1 MWWVAAIGA
10 SLPHPVE
17 ASMAML
23 ERVGLGLAG
32 KALGE
37 LSALTT
43 AEIKSLELARAMVS
57 EPDLLLLDEPLA
69 GLNESERAR
78 FFETVDELV
87 APHTAIVVIEHSVR
101 SLIQYVESVGRAR
114 RRPRHRRR
122 PAGGCRVRSGRDR
135 GLPRIEVDGA
145 CSRSVTSAP
154 ATTESPRCAPSTFRV
169 GRRERVAILGP
180 NGAGKTT
187 LLKAI
192 SGTVAAD
199 SGSIRF
205 DDQDLL
211 SQAPHKR
218 VEAGIVHVPQG
229 RMIFASMTVA
239 DNLRLGSHRSIARDR
254 HDERRDL
261 VLEIFP
267 ALAGMLNRDGGALS
281 GGQQQMLAVAR
292 GVMAC
297 PRLLMLDEPSMG
309 LAPRAADDIF
319 EGIERLLESETT
331 AMIVV
336 EQRAHEAL
344 HICDRAFV
352 LESGEVALEATS
364 RELLAD
370 ERLAAAY
377 LGAEI

>member
-1 MWWVAAIGA
+1 
-10 SLPHPVE
+10 
-17 ASMAML
+17 ML
-23 ERVGLGLAG
+23 EISDLCAG
-32 KALGE
+32 YDGVPALR
-37 LSALTT
+37 T
-43 AEIKSLELARAMVS
+43 I
-57 EPDLLLLDEPLA
+57 D
-69 GLNESERAR
+69 
-78 FFETVDELV
+78 
-87 APHTAIVVIEHSVR
+87 
-101 SLIQYVESVGRAR
+101 
-114 RRPRHRRR
+114 
-122 PAGGCRVRSGRDR
+122 
-135 GLPRIEVDGA
+135 
-145 CSRSVTSAP
+145 
-154 ATTESPRCAPSTFRV
+154 FRV
-169 GRRERVAILGP
+169 GQRERVAILGP

-205 DDQDLL
+205 EGRDLL
-211 SQAPHKR
+211 AQAPHKR

-239 DNLRLGSHRSIARDR
+239 DNLRLGSHRSIARDQ

-267 ALAGMLNRDGGALS
+267 ALGGMLNRDGGALS

>member
-1 MWWVAAIGA
+1 V
-10 SLPHPVE
+10 
-17 ASMAML
+17 L
-23 ERVGLGLAG
+23 EISDLCAG
-32 KALGE
+32 YDGIPAL
-37 LSALTT
+37 
-43 AEIKSLELARAMVS
+43 
-57 EPDLLLLDEPLA
+57 
-69 GLNESERAR
+69 
-78 FFETVDELV
+78 
-87 APHTAIVVIEHSVR
+87 
-101 SLIQYVESVGRAR
+101 
-114 RRPRHRRR
+114 
-122 PAGGCRVRSGRDR
+122 
-135 GLPRIEVDGA
+135 
-145 CSRSVTSAP
+145 RSVD
-154 ATTESPRCAPSTFRV
+154 FRV
-169 GRRERVAILGP
+169 GPREHVAILGP

-192 SGTVAAD
+192 SGTVVPD

-205 DDQDLL
+205 DGGDLL
-211 SQAPHKR
+211 AQAPHKR

-239 DNLRLGSHRSIARDR
+239 DNLRLGSHRSAARNR
-254 HDERRDL
+254 HDERREL
-261 VLEIFP
+261 VFEIFP
-267 ALAGMLNRDGGALS
+267 ALADMRGRDGGALS

-319 EGIERLLESETT
+319 EGVTRLMQSETT

-336 EQRAHEAL
+336 EQRAHQAL
-344 HICDRAFV
+344 EVCDRAYV

-377 LGAEI
+377 LGSEL

>member
-1 MWWVAAIGA
+1 
-10 SLPHPVE
+10 
-17 ASMAML
+17 ML
-23 ERVGLGLAG
+23 EISDLCAG
-32 KALGE
+32 YDGIPAL
-37 LSALTT
+37 
-43 AEIKSLELARAMVS
+43 
-57 EPDLLLLDEPLA
+57 
-69 GLNESERAR
+69 
-78 FFETVDELV
+78 
-87 APHTAIVVIEHSVR
+87 
-101 SLIQYVESVGRAR
+101 
-114 RRPRHRRR
+114 
-122 PAGGCRVRSGRDR
+122 
-135 GLPRIEVDGA
+135 
-145 CSRSVTSAP
+145 RSVD
-154 ATTESPRCAPSTFRV
+154 FRV
-169 GRRERVAILGP
+169 GPREHVAILGP

-192 SGTVAAD
+192 SGTVVPD

-205 DDQDLL
+205 DDRDLL
-211 SQAPHKR
+211 AQAPHKR

-239 DNLRLGSHRSIARDR
+239 DNLRLGSHRRAAQNR
-254 HDERRDL
+254 HDERREL
-261 VLEIFP
+261 VFEIFP
-267 ALAGMLNRDGGALS
+267 ALADMRGRDGGALS

-319 EGIERLLESETT
+319 EGVTRLMQSETT

-336 EQRAHEAL
+336 EQRAHQAL
-344 HICDRAFV
+344 EVCDRAYV

-377 LGAEI
+377 LGSEL

>member
-1 MWWVAAIGA
+1 
-10 SLPHPVE
+10 
-17 ASMAML
+17 ML
-23 ERVGLGLAG
+23 EISDLCAG
-32 KALGE
+32 YDGIPAL
-37 LSALTT
+37 
-43 AEIKSLELARAMVS
+43 R
-57 EPDLLLLDEPLA
+57 
-69 GLNESERAR
+69 
-78 FFETVDELV
+78 
-87 APHTAIVVIEHSVR
+87 
-101 SLIQYVESVGRAR
+101 SVG
-114 RRPRHRRR
+114 
-122 PAGGCRVRSGRDR
+122 
-135 GLPRIEVDGA
+135 
-145 CSRSVTSAP
+145 
-154 ATTESPRCAPSTFRV
+154 FRV
-169 GRRERVAILGP
+169 GPREHVAILGP

-192 SGTVAAD
+192 SGTVVPD

-205 DDQDLL
+205 DDRDLL
-211 SQAPHKR
+211 AQAPHKR

-239 DNLRLGSHRSIARDR
+239 DNLRLGSHRRAAQNR
-254 HDERRDL
+254 HDERREL
-261 VLEIFP
+261 VFEIFP
-267 ALAGMLNRDGGALS
+267 ALADMRGRDGGALS

-319 EGIERLLESETT
+319 EGVTRLMQSETT

-336 EQRAHEAL
+336 EQRAHQAL
-344 HICDRAFV
+344 EVCDRAYV

-377 LGAEI
+377 LGSEL